1 MGWATF
7 LSILVFLWTFRSQ
20 LTVWANIGHTDHVT
34 LRPWSLTLEVIMV
47 IRVFVLQ
54 CSISVSS
61 LKFVGLPIRKIWR
74 TFGLSIS
81 RPVDLDL
88 SPWNCSLLYCHLG
101 GQPFYQ
107 FWCLCA
113 FSLSTYGPTPVRW
126 TTWPCDLDPW
136 PWRSRRL
143 SLIEILILCL
153 CTMLELSRSE
163 DIAHLLCEH

>member
-1 MGWATF
+1 MGQHRSYGPRDLATLIF
-7 LSILVFLWTFRSQ
+7 NLG
-20 LTVWANIGHTDHVT
+20 GHYGDTG
-34 LRPWSLTLEVIMV
+34 LRAPMLHLCI
-47 IRVFVLQ
+47 
-54 CSISVSS
+54 
-61 LKFVGLPIRKIWR
+61 KFKVRRPSHSEDMT